1 MYVQSKWNIAEGTK
15 REAILFIQHL
25 ESLRRL
31 PNQEETAKQFR
42 IYRNDKV
49 DKLGNLESS
58 NVFLKDYHKV
68 LERILQATSNLDA
81 FLSDLDVVSK
91 YDLLVNIMRLEDD
104 ILEKDGSGK
113 INFEKLK
120 TRYKKT
126 LDRLGARRI
135 AYIDE
140 AQDCHPLERDILF
153 SIFGSNNIVIANGGK
168 EQLIRYSQ
176 LCDWHIS
183 RSQKIESHKYQKRRK
198 SYRMKPAIA
207 ALANHIATWYK
218 N

>member
-1 MYVQSKWNIAEGTK
+1 MIIGFYNLYLFFNLTKNFLNIY
-15 REAILFIQHL
+15 F
-25 ESLRRL
+25 
-31 PNQEETAKQFR
+31 
-42 IYRNDKV
+42 
-49 DKLGNLESS
+49 
-58 NVFLKDYHKV
+58 
-68 LERILQATSNLDA
+68 
-81 FLSDLDVVSK
+81 
-91 YDLLVNIMRLEDD
+91 
-104 ILEKDGSGK
+104 
-113 INFEKLK
+113 
-120 TRYKKT
+120 

-218 N
+218 IDLDIEQIDTEDHGSVLIDFSKSS